1 MIPVHKLQK
10 SMILYVRATF
20 YVMMAM
26 ISCLDNLFIL
36 LRNRFE
42 LTYYLWN

>member
-10 SMILYVRATF
+10 SMILCVRAI

-26 ISCLDNLFIL
+26 ISCLDDLCIQSKPAS
-36 LRNRFE
+36 E
-42 LTYYLWN
+42 QV